1 MATVVAEEKGSDEAV
16 VVALVF
22 GVGEEGMNVGEVQP
36 RMRMSC
42 YSRNLVGRRAKMPP
56 HAILT
61 NSFKTPRRQILGADK
76 SLIFKMLLTSR
87 C

>member
-36 RMRMSC
+36 GMRMSC
-42 YSRNLVGRRAKMPP
+42 YSRNLVGRRAKMK
-56 HAILT
+56 
-61 NSFKTPRRQILGADK
+61 SYSSCCVESELG
-76 SLIFKMLLTSR
+76 F
-87 C
+87 